1 MHTRQIRRPQRA
13 QQSDDSQSFA
23 GRHLR
28 ALRVYVCCMDCSLNG
43 SLARTRTGRME
54 QAALEQAAHSIV
66 RRHVVARVTRAR
78 YLALREATIRC
89 QAVRR
94 GTAAR
99 KLYTEMWMQIA
110 IKEGVGYLLGL
121 RRAKLNIYLGFA
133 RRQAAFVLQVRVR
146 PPSA

>member
-1 MHTRQIRRPQRA
+1 MK
-13 QQSDDSQSFA
+13 
-23 GRHLR
+23 
-28 ALRVYVCCMDCSLNG
+28 
-43 SLARTRTGRME
+43 

-78 YLALREATIRC
+78 YLALRQATIRC

-94 GTAAR
+94 GTTAR

-133 RRQAAFVLQVRVR
+133 RRQAAFVLQVRVHAR
-146 PPSA
+146 SSHLNHEPCAFEP